1 MAEHLQNIF
10 GTEKYKV
17 HCPFYF
23 KIGACRHGDRCSRIH
38 LKPTQSQ
45 ALVLKHMYV
54 NPANQASIVDGQ
66 SLEYDEQE
74 SLEHFEEFYEDIF
87 AEFSK
92 FGQVEELNVCDN
104 LGEHLVGNVYVK
116 YTHEESAEKC
126 VVNLNGRFYAGKP
139 LYCELSPVTNFG
151 EARCR
156 QFDMGE
162 CSRGGYC
169 NFMHLKKISQ
179 ELEKKLFGD
188 TKRNDSKSR
197 SNEHRET
204 ESPEHRSDSR
214 HNSSHNDKNRDSD
227 RDRNRRSDLID
238 HHRYKKRRERD
249 ESEPSGNDRHRRNYE
264 SDRSRSSRNNNSQ
277 DKQLDSHSAKDGTE
291 SSSGNADTKL
301 LSRQNAKKSRRED

>member
-1 MAEHLQNIF
+1 
-10 GTEKYKV
+10 
-17 HCPFYF
+17 
-23 KIGACRHGDRCSRIH
+23 
-38 LKPTQSQ
+38 
-45 ALVLKHMYV
+45 MYI

-116 YTHEESAEKC
+116 YTHEEAAEKC

-188 TKRNDSKSR
+188 AKRNDSKSR
-197 SNEHRET
+197 SDELRET
-204 ESPEHRSDSR
+204 ETPEHRDGR
-214 HNSSHNDKNRDSD
+214 NSSHNDKNRDSD

-249 ESEPSGNDRHRRNYE
+249 ESEPSGKDRHRRNYE
-264 SDRSRSSRNNNSQ
+264 SDRSRSNRNNTQ
-277 DKQLDSHSAKDGTE
+277 DKQLDPHSSKDGTE
-291 SSSGNADTKL
+291 SNSGSANTKL
-301 LSRQNAKKSRRED
+301 LSKQNAKRSRRED